1 MPCIKV
7 EVESFLT
14 LGACA
19 SVTVVVP
26 CVCYQ
31 ATGSCS
37 FASPNCSVTEDII
50 RFSKM
55 GGHDGQPIPKFVGHL
70 LHLLGHAT
78 EFKSLAISSLC
89 LYMYN
94 WEYKTSR
101 LYYGSCKQGQLV
113 LPQVHV
119 NILHNICTLTYRV
132 WLLSD

>member
-1 MPCIKV
+1 MPCIKA

-19 SVTVVVP
+19 SITVVVP

-55 GGHDGQPIPKFVGHL
+55 GGHDGQPIPKLIGHL

-78 EFKSLAISSLC
+78 EFKSLAISACTCTTGS
-89 LYMYN
+89 
-94 WEYKTSR
+94 TR
-101 LYYGSCKQGQLV
+101 LVGCTREAANK
-113 LPQVHV
+113 V
-119 NILHNICTLTYRV
+119 N
-132 WLLSD
+132 

>member
-1 MPCIKV
+1 M

-19 SVTVVVP
+19 SVTIVVQ

-37 FASPNCSVTEDII
+37 FASPNCGVTEEKG
-50 RFSKM
+50 FSKM
-55 GGHDGQPIPKFVGHL
+55 GGHDGQPIPKLVGHL

-94 WEYKTSR
+94 WEYKISR
-101 LYYGSCKQGQLV
+101 LY
-113 LPQVHV
+113 
-119 NILHNICTLTYRV
+119 
-132 WLLSD
+132 